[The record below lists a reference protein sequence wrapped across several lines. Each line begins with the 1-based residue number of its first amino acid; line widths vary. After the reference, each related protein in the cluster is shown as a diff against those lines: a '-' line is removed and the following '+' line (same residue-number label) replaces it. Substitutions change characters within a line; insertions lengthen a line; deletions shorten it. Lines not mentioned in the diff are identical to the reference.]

1 MTKINKIQTDHTKR
15 VTYFVNVDDVDYIY
29 IEYIET
35 ATNKVIDCELR
46 DENGSSVDDPIVLDL
61 IQNKVDEIC

>member
-1 MTKINKIQTDHTKR
+1 MIKINKIRTDHTKR
-15 VTYFVNVDDVDYIY
+15 VTYFVNVNDVDYIY
-29 IEYIET
+29 IEYVET

-46 DENGSSVDDPIVLDL
+46 DENGSSVDDPEVLDL